1 MKIKYL
7 FLILTTLTMFT
18 AKAQTNPVYNIMVE
32 RGWAPLAGENKTGLT
47 HDEMDKEFLLS
58 MGYND
63 TTVSNLKTIGVD
75 LSSLRTMYSH
85 LNEKVFTA
93 LSDCIIIG
101 VVKRKEYPMKEN
113 ASFNTIAYIEVNEFL
128 RNDYNLSKGEV
139 PVVIRSGP
147 TASKLILEVEG
158 EDTLRIGENVLL
170 FLSAAGI
177 INEAKIN
184 KGYELYNQ
192 LINAPTIKF
201 KIIAKYELENE
212 NVIVRNEIKRIS
224 SLKDNINAVLNV
236 IIKSKPSVKN

>member
-7 FLILTTLTMFT
+7 FLILTTLTMFA

-113 ASFNTIAYIEVNEFL
+113 ASFNTIAYIV
-128 RNDYNLSKGEV
+128 
-139 PVVIRSGP
+139 
-147 TASKLILEVEG
+147 
-158 EDTLRIGENVLL
+158 
-170 FLSAAGI
+170 
-177 INEAKIN
+177 
-184 KGYELYNQ
+184 
-192 LINAPTIKF
+192 
-201 KIIAKYELENE
+201 
-212 NVIVRNEIKRIS
+212 
-224 SLKDNINAVLNV
+224 
-236 IIKSKPSVKN
+236 

>member
-1 MKIKYL
+1 M
-7 FLILTTLTMFT
+7 
-18 AKAQTNPVYNIMVE
+18 
-32 RGWAPLAGENKTGLT
+32 
-47 HDEMDKEFLLS
+47 
-58 MGYND
+58 
-63 TTVSNLKTIGVD
+63 
-75 LSSLRTMYSH
+75 
-85 LNEKVFTA
+85 
-93 LSDCIIIG
+93 
-101 VVKRKEYPMKEN
+101 
-113 ASFNTIAYIEVNEFL
+113 
-128 RNDYNLSKGEV
+128 
-139 PVVIRSGP
+139 
-147 TASKLILEVEG
+147 EVEG

>member
-1 MKIKYL
+1 
-7 FLILTTLTMFT
+7 
-18 AKAQTNPVYNIMVE
+18 
-32 RGWAPLAGENKTGLT
+32 
-47 HDEMDKEFLLS
+47 
-58 MGYND
+58 
-63 TTVSNLKTIGVD
+63 
-75 LSSLRTMYSH
+75 
-85 LNEKVFTA
+85 
-93 LSDCIIIG
+93 
-101 VVKRKEYPMKEN
+101 MKEN